1 MDKRIDRINKTKEM
15 ADVITDRAQLISY
28 LNANDEAGMRMGI
41 NKINQKYSFEKLV
54 YDSMNNNCPITIQE
68 TAKNCISFLT
78 GLLYA
83 KGATLVFNELKG
95 L

>member
-1 MDKRIDRINKTKEM
+1 M

-28 LNANDEAGMRMGI
+28 LNANDEAGMRMVI

-54 YDSMNNNCPITIQE
+54 YDSMNHNCPITIKE

>member
-1 MDKRIDRINKTKEM
+1 MDKRIDRINKTREIT
-15 ADVITDRAQLISY
+15 DVITERAQLISY
-28 LNANDEAGMRMGI
+28 LNVNNEAGMRMVV

-54 YDSMNNNCPITIQE
+54 YDSMNYNCQITIQE